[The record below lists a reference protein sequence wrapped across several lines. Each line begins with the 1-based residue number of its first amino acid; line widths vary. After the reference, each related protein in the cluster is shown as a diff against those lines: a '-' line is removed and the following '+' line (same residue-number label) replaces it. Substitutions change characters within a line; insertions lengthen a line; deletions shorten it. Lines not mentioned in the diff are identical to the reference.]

1 MLPLLKILTVIFKV
15 FSKPL
20 INYTKKHHVAR
31 NKEQKHPTLSKRF
44 FVWFGNHVN
53 VFESKVN
60 RKFLNISSDIPF
72 KIKILKEEDALE
84 KGLEYFYEIIFYAFL
99 IALPLH
105 EMYKANKDGKVKS
118 EELSKRLKQIEQNI
132 KETKHYFV
140 EESHSINGQIGEI
153 QVKINEKDQSLLDLA
168 NLYQERRKKNDE
180 EIKKTFTRS
189 KIIIDDLVKVQK
201 QMNEALKKI
210 NKQQEQIRLLT
221 SPTSLD

>member
-72 KIKILKEEDALE
+72 KIKTLKEDDALE
-84 KGLEYFYEIIFYAFL
+84 KGLEYFYELIFYAFL
-99 IALPLH
+99 ITLPLH
-105 EMYKANKDGKVKS
+105 EMYKANKEGKVKS

-140 EESHSINGQIGEI
+140 EESHSLNGKIGEI
-153 QVKINEKDQSLLDLA
+153 QSKINEKDKSLLDLV
-168 NLYQERRKKNDE
+168 NLHQENRKKNDE
-180 EIKKTFTRS
+180 EIRKTFSSS
-189 KIIIDDLVKVQK
+189 KKIIDDLVKVQK
-201 QMNEALKKI
+201 QMSDALKTI
-210 NKQQEQIRLLT
+210 NKQQEKIKLLT
-221 SPTSLD
+221 SSTSLD